1 MDNNF
6 KGKKMEFFLF
16 VVHCSAMLKED
27 DLSKGNQP
35 AVLTTFAG
43 SLVKA

>member
-1 MDNNF
+1 
-6 KGKKMEFFLF
+6 MEFFLF
-16 VVHCSAMLKED
+16 FVHCSAMLQED

-43 SLVKA
+43 SLVKV